1 VLRVKLCN
9 VIAILQRLNIDHVE
23 LGNRNRRATMKVGF
37 IGLGAMGCA
46 MASNLV
52 AAGHNVTVWNRSEAA
67 TEKLASLGAKVVR
80 TPDRAAQGDVVHS
93 MLSNDQAVREV
104 FLENGLLDAMDPG
117 TVHVNHATISVVLAR
132 QLAEEHAKRGIE
144 YVAAPVF
151 GRPDVAAAG
160 KLNILVAGKPAAID
174 KARPLLEVMA
184 AKLWPMGDMP
194 ERANVVKLAGN
205 FMIVTAIESMAE
217 ASVLARA
224 YGVNAADFIE
234 LMTSTLFASPVYQ
247 IYGKAIAEQRF
258 MPPGFTLPL
267 GLKDVMLAQDA
278 GFAER
283 VSMPLAGVL
292 RDSLLEA
299 LADGAE
305 GMDLSALA
313 LVSARR
319 ANLDG
324 RNPS

>member
-1 VLRVKLCN
+1 
-9 VIAILQRLNIDHVE
+9 
-23 LGNRNRRATMKVGF
+23 MKIGF
-37 IGLGAMGCA
+37 IGLGSMGTG

-52 AAGHNVTVWNRSEAA
+52 AAGHSVTVWNRSEAA
-67 TEKLASLGAKVVR
+67 TEKLASLGAKVAR
-80 TPDRAAQGDVVHS
+80 TPDRAVQGDVLHS

-104 FLENGLLDAMDPG
+104 FLDSGLLDAMDPG
-117 TVHVNHATISVVLAR
+117 TVHVNHATISVALAR
-132 QLAEEHAKRGIE
+132 QLAEEHAKRGID

-160 KLNILVAGKPAAID
+160 RLNILVAGQPAAIA
-174 KARPLLEVMA
+174 KAKPMLEAMGA
-184 AKLWPMGDMP
+184 RLWPMGDVP

-224 YGVNAADFIE
+224 YGVGTAEFIE

-247 IYGKAIAEQRF
+247 GYGKAMAEQRF
-258 MPPGFTLPL
+258 TPPGFALPL

-278 GFAER
+278 GHAER
-283 VSMPLAGVL
+283 VPMPLAGVL

-313 LVSARR
+313 QVSVRR
-319 ANLDG
+319 ANLER
-324 RNPS
+324 RNSD